1 MSPRS
6 RPKFAGKS
14 ESYINGWLHA
24 EAAIYARP
32 PAAPPMRN
40 DVAPTISRG
49 EFREDTAPRPPM
61 VPAASRAKAAMMSR
75 DCHVRQDD
83 ALNRAGLLS
92 HADRDAETRRVIAER
107 AVVDQQWRVAM
118 NRKLMA
124 EGQAPLRLDSADAPL
139 AGAAAAKMRMQVRS
153 DSYCHER
160 TSPEQRDDYR
170 ADAAP
175 SPRNSSAANARAR
188 LYNQHR

>member
-6 RPKFAGKS
+6 RPEFAGKS

-49 EFREDTAPRPPM
+49 EFREDAAPRPPM
-61 VPAASRAKAAMMSR
+61 VPAALRAKANLMNR
-75 DCHVRQDD
+75 ECHVRMDD
-83 ALNRAGLLS
+83 ALNRAGLVS
-92 HADRDAETRRVIAER
+92 HADRDAETRRAIAQVEAAR
-107 AVVDQQWRVAM
+107 HQWHVDQ
-118 NRKLMA
+118 NRKLIA
-124 EGQAPLRLDSADAPL
+124 AGHAPLRLDSADAPL
-139 AGAAAAKMRMQVRS
+139 SGAAAARLRMTVRQDQLAWS
-153 DSYCHER
+153 R
-160 TSPEQRDDYR
+160 PEAAPEPDYR

-175 SPRNSSAANARAR
+175 GFTRSSAAAAKKR
-188 LYNQHR
+188 LNSERR